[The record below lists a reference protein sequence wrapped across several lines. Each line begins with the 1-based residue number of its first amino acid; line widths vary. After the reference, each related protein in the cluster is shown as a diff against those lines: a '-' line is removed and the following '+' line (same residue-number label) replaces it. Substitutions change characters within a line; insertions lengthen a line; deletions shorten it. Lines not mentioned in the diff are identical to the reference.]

1 MKLNKI
7 ISQPVGDKSLVI
19 PTGIASLDRMMMGGL
34 RVGHVFTV
42 GARPAMGKTAFVMS
56 LVRNIGIINRVP
68 TAVLSMQYA
77 EHDIAR
83 KLWAAEFGWKNTKR
97 MSQQIIVE
105 SKMNQD
111 EKDALSMLQ
120 NIGFESPIRSKEE
133 FERYKRMMLEAP
145 VWIEHDF
152 MLTMDEAICK
162 MERLKKENNVSMI
175 VLDGLDWIV
184 TNPHTYA
191 EQKHSMQKLVQTAER
206 LQIAVVLTQEL
217 NRNVENR
224 VGNWPTLSDLRDGY
238 STETLTSMVML
249 IYRPEYYGIQEDE
262 KGSTDG
268 KADIII
274 AKNAFGDTGSVRLN
288 FFERARFEDEPAC
301 VPSIEMPPRM
311 NDDNDD
317 CLFPFA

>member
-83 KLWAAEFGWKNTKR
+83 KLWAAEFGWGKTQPR
-97 MSQQIIVE
+97 RQPFIVE
-105 SKMNQD
+105 SKMNQ
-111 EKDALSMLQ
+111 EEMNAITMLH
-120 NIGFESPIRSKEE
+120 NIGFENPIQKKEE
-133 FERYKRMMLEAP
+133 YKRMMQEAP

-152 MLTMDEAICK
+152 MLTMDEAVSK

-184 TNPHTYA
+184 TNPYTYA
-191 EQKHSMQKLVQTAER
+191 EQKQSMQKLVQTAER
-206 LQIAVVLTQEL
+206 LQVAVVLTQEL

-224 VGNWPTLSDLRDGY
+224 VGNWPSLCDLRDGY
-238 STETLTSMVML
+238 STETLTSAVML
-249 IYRPEYYGIQEDE
+249 IYRPEYYGIQEDDRGNTE
-262 KGSTDG
+262 G
-268 KADIII
+268 KAEIII

-311 NDDNDD
+311 IDDDGD
-317 CLFPFA
+317 GLFPG

>member
-7 ISQPVGDKSLVI
+7 ISQPAGDRSLVI
-19 PTGIASLDRMMMGGL
+19 PTGIVSLDRFMTGGL

-56 LVRNIGIINRVP
+56 LVRNIGIISRVP

-83 KLWAAEFGWKNTKR
+83 ILWAAEFGWKNTKR
-97 MSQQIIVE
+97 MRQQIVVE

-111 EKDALSMLQ
+111 EKNALSMLQ
-120 NIGFESPIRSKEE
+120 NIGFESPIHSKEE
-133 FERYKRMMLEAP
+133 FERYKRMMQEAP

-152 MLTMDEAICK
+152 MLTMDEAVSK
-162 MERLKKENNVSMI
+162 MERLKKENNVSLV

-184 TNPHTYA
+184 INPHTYA

-224 VGNWPTLSDLRDGY
+224 VGNWPSLSDLRDGY
-238 STETLTSMVML
+238 STETLTSTVML
-249 IYRPEYYGIQEDE
+249 IFRPEYYGIQEDE
-262 KGSTDG
+262 RGSTEG
-268 KADIII
+268 KADIFI
-274 AKNAFGDTGSVRLN
+274 AKNAFGNTGIVRLN
-288 FFERARFEDEPAC
+288 FFERSRFEDEPAI
-301 VPSIEMPPRM
+301 VPDIEIPPQI
-311 NDDNDD
+311 NDDEGDG
-317 CLFPFA
+317 LFSI

>member
-7 ISQPVGDKSLVI
+7 ISQSVGDKSLVI
-19 PTGIASLDRMMMGGL
+19 PTGIVSLDRMMMGGL

-83 KLWAAEFGWKNTKR
+83 KLWAAEFGWGKTPPR
-97 MSQQIIVE
+97 RQPFIVD
-105 SKMNQD
+105 SKMNQ
-111 EKDALSMLQ
+111 EEMNAVTMLQ
-120 NIGFESPIRSKEE
+120 KIGFENPIQKKEE
-133 FERYKRMMLEAP
+133 YKRMMQEAP

-152 MLTMDEAICK
+152 MLTMDEVVSK

-206 LQIAVVLTQEL
+206 LQVAVVLTQEL
-217 NRNVENR
+217 NRNAENR
-224 VGNWPTLSDLRDGY
+224 VGNWPSLSDLRDGY
-238 STETLTSMVML
+238 STETLTSAVML
-249 IYRPEYYGIQEDE
+249 IYRPEYYGIQEDDRGNTE
-262 KGSTDG
+262 G

-311 NDDNDD
+311 IDDNDD

>member
-19 PTGIASLDRMMMGGL
+19 PTGIASIDRMMTGGL

-42 GARPAMGKTAFVMS
+42 GARPAMGKTAFVIS
-56 LVRNIGIINRVP
+56 LVRNIGIINKIP
-68 TAVLSMQYA
+68 SAVLSMQHT

-83 KLWAAEFGWKNTKR
+83 KLWAAEFGWGGTPLRK
-97 MSQQIIVE
+97 QPFIVE
-105 SKMNQD
+105 SKINQEEMN
-111 EKDALSMLQ
+111 AVTMLQ
-120 NIGFESPIRSKEE
+120 KIGFENPIQKKEE
-133 FERYKRMMLEAP
+133 YKRMMQEAP

-152 MLTMDEAICK
+152 MLTMDEVVSK
-162 MERLKKENNVSMI
+162 MERLKKENNISLI
-175 VLDGLDWIV
+175 ALDGLDWIV
-184 TNPHTYA
+184 TNPHTYV

-224 VGNWPTLSDLRDGY
+224 VGNWPSLSDLRDGY
-238 STETLTSMVML
+238 STETLTSTVIL
-249 IYRPEYYGIQEDE
+249 IFRPEYYGIQKDDR
-262 KGSTDG
+262 GSTDG

-288 FFERARFEDEPAC
+288 FFERSRFEDISC
-301 VPSIEMPPRM
+301 VIPDIELPSQM
-311 NDDNDD
+311 NDD
-317 CLFPFA
+317 